1 LDQWRTEFRTRF
13 GIRLDVIDR
22 ARMEEIRRQ
31 TELGAN
37 PFDHVALGLASI
49 DFLKQE
55 RVLELL
61 EKSSYEVI
69 VIDEA
74 HHCMDIGAAAER
86 EDSQRRR
93 LAGVLAQRSDC
104 LILAT
109 ATPHDGNDRSFAS
122 LCELLDPSLVD
133 GRGALRGERY
143 RQHVVR
149 RLKPHVRDP
158 QTGKPLFPDRQVLPR
173 AVTSSPEAHP
183 HFAALHR
190 GILELVRP
198 ELTRALR
205 TRSYSDALAFIA
217 LLKRSVSTVVAC
229 RQTLS
234 VVATRLQGLL
244 GEQGEHQE
252 ARRQRLSALRDFNR
266 RLARFGAVSH
276 EEEAERGRLEAEDL
290 AQQLASLERETR
302 RGSRDMA
309 RRADT
314 VASLDDLLDLADRAL
329 RDDPK
334 LHRLVAEIKEIRQ
347 QEPVANI
354 LVYTEYTDSQE
365 AAIAALHAAGL
376 GEVLS
381 LSGADPE
388 GDRGKLTDRFRGA
401 DGLILVSTDASAEGL
416 NLHER
421 CHHLIHLELPF
432 NPNRMEQR
440 NGRIDRYGQKLT
452 PIVRYLYLAGTFEE
466 RILLRLISKYERQ
479 RARLTF
485 VPNTLGLTTT
495 RESYEQRLLAGLL
508 EPESPLFKGHPVREI
523 DFASPDDPPTD
534 DPAVHDLLDE
544 VDRAFNGFKEAAKSF
559 AWLGDAGLN
568 AEQEQATQASHARQE
583 GLRHTGVELAPFVR
597 DAVLLDRGDARTE
610 PDGSLVLTLP
620 PGWSHGLDDLPGYE
634 PATRTLRLTR
644 ELGATQ
650 DSQGRSLGYLG
661 RAHPVVHRAV
671 ERVRRLSLGGAQ
683 GMEDARV
690 SAVKVAADRPGLL
703 LTFLGRVTSDAGH
716 ELDQVLAVRVD
727 SQTKPQVLTEPG
739 QWLHL
744 AEPSRAHPPADV
756 WDAHF
761 EGWGAGAR
769 EAAAHAA
776 RQAFAPLAAS
786 FAAEVEERARE
797 GRQHVATWLVLRCRE
812 ITGQDTDRLIQKDLF
827 EQTSGG
833 ASGAT
838 WMTLPHGPERLAAFT
853 ADRAQPSTRRS
864 QADVALKLAATR
876 REDIE
881 RRARLREP
889 EIVPVGVLMLLPD
902 GTPAPEGR

>member
-1 LDQWRTEFRTRF
+1 MEHMTEILPGTQVAARGLRWEVVFSHAAGEQTLYRLRSLEGGLQGQELDLLSPLEGIEPIRRDFDPARGAPLRHWLVYHQAFLLEQNLGSDALLSAQPGRLRIEPYQLVPVLRALRMGRVRLLLADGVGLGKTIQAGLIVCELMARRLAHRVLVVSPAGPLLEQWRTEFRTRF

-143 RQHVVR
+143 RHHVVR

-173 AVTSSPEAHP
+173 AVTSSTEAHP

-205 TRSYSDALAFIA
+205 THSYSDALAFIA

-244 GEQGEHQE
+244 GEQAEHQE

-290 AQQLASLERETR
+290 AQQLASLDRETR
-302 RGSRDMA
+302 RGSRDLA

-314 VASLDDLLDLADRAL
+314 VATLDDLLALADRAL

-334 LHRLVAEIKEIRQ
+334 LHRLVAEVKEIRQ
-347 QEPVANI
+347 QEPAANI

-365 AAIAALHAAGL
+365 AAIAALRAVGL

-401 DGLILVSTDASAEGL
+401 DGLIL
-416 NLHER
+416 
-421 CHHLIHLELPF
+421 
-432 NPNRMEQR
+432 
-440 NGRIDRYGQKLT
+440 NG
-452 PIVRYLYLAGTFEE
+452 
-466 RILLRLISKYERQ
+466 
-479 RARLTF
+479 
-485 VPNTLGLTTT
+485 
-495 RESYEQRLLAGLL
+495 
-508 EPESPLFKGHPVREI
+508 
-523 DFASPDDPPTD
+523 
-534 DPAVHDLLDE
+534 
-544 VDRAFNGFKEAAKSF
+544 
-559 AWLGDAGLN
+559 
-568 AEQEQATQASHARQE
+568 
-583 GLRHTGVELAPFVR
+583 
-597 DAVLLDRGDARTE
+597 
-610 PDGSLVLTLP
+610 
-620 PGWSHGLDDLPGYE
+620 
-634 PATRTLRLTR
+634 
-644 ELGATQ
+644 
-650 DSQGRSLGYLG
+650 
-661 RAHPVVHRAV
+661 
-671 ERVRRLSLGGAQ
+671 
-683 GMEDARV
+683 
-690 SAVKVAADRPGLL
+690 VK
-703 LTFLGRVTSDAGH
+703 
-716 ELDQVLAVRVD
+716 
-727 SQTKPQVLTEPG
+727 
-739 QWLHL
+739 
-744 AEPSRAHPPADV
+744 
-756 WDAHF
+756 
-761 EGWGAGAR
+761 
-769 EAAAHAA
+769 AAA
-776 RQAFAPLAAS
+776 
-786 FAAEVEERARE
+786 E
-797 GRQHVATWLVLRCRE
+797 
-812 ITGQDTDRLIQKDLF
+812 
-827 EQTSGG
+827 
-833 ASGAT
+833 
-838 WMTLPHGPERLAAFT
+838 
-853 ADRAQPSTRRS
+853 
-864 QADVALKLAATR
+864 
-876 REDIE
+876 
-881 RRARLREP
+881 
-889 EIVPVGVLMLLPD
+889 
-902 GTPAPEGR
+902 